1 VGSKVLLL
9 ETDGRVSTDSA
20 FHYSFF
26 KKHGINWRE
35 EDSEKQRASTMAKI
49 IQFPFEEKR
58 EWQRVEKRLKTLLQ
72 EAQAP
77 EKVIKQVLPWFEGVW
92 FKYREKFRV
101 ELAFKLEN
109 VPSSAAEAYREV
121 IETAVQETIF
131 QMREVSY
138 EMFGELIAM
147 KIRLEMLKYKHGL

>member
-1 VGSKVLLL
+1 
-9 ETDGRVSTDSA
+9 
-20 FHYSFF
+20 
-26 KKHGINWRE
+26 
-35 EDSEKQRASTMAKI
+35 M
-49 IQFPFEEKR
+49 
-58 EWQRVEKRLKTLLQ
+58 LQ

-77 EKVIKQVLPWFEGVW
+77 EEVIQQVLPWFEGVW

-109 VPSSAAEAYREV
+109 VPSSASESYKEV

-147 KIRLEMLKYKHGL
+147 KIRLEILKYKHGL